1 MFEFENSEKIV
12 KVLFKNFL
20 WPSLTSDDLGRPLEG
35 TLRLQLWWNCSY
47 CLQILLT
54 VKNTRNALER
64 NIPDSTTLQ
73 LATLYSKKPI
83 ETYFIWELG
92 SFQGA
97 NCFNNKLIL
106 YKIHQCAHRSLH
118 RIAIFGTLV
127 FHKIEP

>member
-1 MFEFENSEKIV
+1 MG
-12 KVLFKNFL
+12 
-20 WPSLTSDDLGRPLEG
+20 PSLTSDDLRS
-35 TLRLQLWWNCSY
+35 NCDEIVHAVF
-47 CLQILLT
+47 QILLA

-83 ETYFIWELG
+83 ETYFIWESG